1 MYQHIGKKL
10 KVFAE
15 IWCLL
20 AALGAVAAAVLMY
33 LGGVQL
39 WICIV
44 TGIGGIAV
52 AVLSSWGIYAM
63 GDIHAKLERLEDKL
77 IPKPSYMSYLEDNQ
91 PLRGPCEIC
100 GKTTDLISAKIVD
113 SLGTRYRK
121 VCRECFAANDCE
133 ER

>member
-52 AVLSSWGIYAM
+52 AVDFVGRIDSDCHIL
-63 GDIHAKLERLEDKL
+63 RLDRQL
-77 IPKPSYMSYLEDNQ
+77 
-91 PLRGPCEIC
+91 
-100 GKTTDLISAKIVD
+100 AV
-113 SLGTRYRK
+113 
-121 VCRECFAANDCE
+121 
-133 ER
+133 